1 MESEQSPMWLRIL
14 KIIFGIIAIILSFW
28 LIFIPP
34 LAGFFFLVFLFAT
47 GFLLVGIIAIIRGI
61 FNRQLPSWL
70 RIINIILGIIIL
82 ILAPLPWLE
91 PSGILVTAVM
101 ILWLMSFGL
110 IFYGLTSL
118 MMGIAAG
125 QAPGWYRAI
134 LVILGPIL
142 MIIGFYVIAYP
153 IWGLAFTLWML
164 CFGLIFAGFELLI
177 SGATGQNPRAA

>member
-1 MESEQSPMWLRIL
+1 MWLRIL
-14 KIIFGIIAIILSFW
+14 KTIFGIIAIILAFW
-28 LIFIPP
+28 LILIPP

-61 FNRQLPSWL
+61 FNRQLPGWL
-70 RIINIILGIIIL
+70 RVINIIVGIIIL

-91 PSGILVTAVM
+91 PGGILVTSVM

-110 IFYGLTSL
+110 IFYGLTNL
-118 MMGIAAG
+118 MMGIVAA

-134 LVILGPIL
+134 LIIFGPIL
-142 MIIGFYVIAYP
+142 IVLGFYVIAYP
-153 IWGLAFTLWML
+153 IWGLSFTLWML